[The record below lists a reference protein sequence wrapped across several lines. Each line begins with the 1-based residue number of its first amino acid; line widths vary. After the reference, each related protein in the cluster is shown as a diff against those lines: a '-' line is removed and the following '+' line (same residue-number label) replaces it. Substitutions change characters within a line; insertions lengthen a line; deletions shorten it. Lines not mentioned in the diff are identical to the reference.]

1 MTYRLA
7 QPADADRIADLHAR
21 SWQTAY
27 RGILSDTYLDH
38 EAPTERRAVWRNRFA
53 DPAPNQRVLLAE
65 EAGTLVGFIA
75 LFLDDHPELGTLVD
89 NLHADPDHK
98 GRGIG
103 SGLLREAVR
112 LILPEATAPG
122 FYLAVFEQNQ
132 PAIRFYERLGGVC
145 VAHTTH
151 GVPGG
156 VQQPA
161 RYYAWPNTARFVGD
175 T

>member
-27 RGILSDTYLDH
+27 RGILSDTYLDY
-38 EAPTERRAVWRNRFA
+38 EAPAERRAVWQNRFA
-53 DPAPNQRVLLAE
+53 DPASNQRVLLAE

-75 LFLDDHPELGTLVD
+75 LFLDDHSELGTLVD
-89 NLHADPDHK
+89 NLHADPAHK

-103 SGLLREAVR
+103 SGLLREAVW

-132 PAIRFYERLGGVC
+132 PAIQFYERLGGVC
-145 VAHTTH
+145 VAAVTH

-156 VQQPA
+156 QQHPA
-161 RYYAWPNTARFVGD
+161 RYYAWPNTSRFVGD